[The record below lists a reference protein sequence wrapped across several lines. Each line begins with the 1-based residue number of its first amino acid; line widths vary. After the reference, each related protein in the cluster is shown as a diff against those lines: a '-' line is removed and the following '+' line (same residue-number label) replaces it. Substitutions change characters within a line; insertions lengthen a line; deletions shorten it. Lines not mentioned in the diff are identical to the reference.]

1 MKKKVTKRVVSKGKV
16 KRGGNKFIKF
26 GIILVLFIG
35 GFMYLKHKSRGMSTK
50 TYLPSSFSLQRTETN
65 YGDKVDSLSKV
76 FNLPAHYLK
85 ALITLECS
93 GRTEFE
99 PRFEPH
105 IYRQL
110 KQVRDRHKKSF
121 GSITHKT
128 LKNASDNALKNLA
141 TSWGPFQLMGYQCI
155 ELDVVLQDIR
165 GENAVYWGIFWINK
179 RYGKKLRREHFED
192 AFHIHNTG
200 QPLPKNKQPRTH
212 DPKYIE
218 KGLQYMAFFKTTPAD
233 EQ

>member
-1 MKKKVTKRVVSKGKV
+1 MKKKVTKKAVSKGKG
-16 KRGGNKFIKF
+16 KRGGNKLIKLV
-26 GIILVLFIG
+26 IIVVLFAV
-35 GFMYLKHKSRGMSTK
+35 GFMYLKHKSRGMAAK

-65 YGDKVDSLSKV
+65 YGAKVDSLSKV
-76 FNLPAHYLK
+76 FNLPPHYLK

-110 KQVRDRHKKSF
+110 KQVRDKHQKSF
-121 GSITHKT
+121 GSIKYKT
-128 LKNASDNALKNLA
+128 LKNASDEALKNLA

-165 GENAVYWGIFWINK
+165 GKNAVYWGMFWINK
-179 RYGKKLRREHFED
+179 RYGKKLRREQYED

-200 QPLPKNKQPRTH
+200 QPLPKDKISRTH

-218 KGLQYMAFFKTTPAD
+218 KGLQYMQFFKTIPVN
-233 EQ
+233 E